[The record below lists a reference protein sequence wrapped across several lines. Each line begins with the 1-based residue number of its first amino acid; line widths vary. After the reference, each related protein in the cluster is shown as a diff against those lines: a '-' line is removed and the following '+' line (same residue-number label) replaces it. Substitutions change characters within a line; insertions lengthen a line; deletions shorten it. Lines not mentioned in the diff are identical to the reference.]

1 MKLDALT
8 RRDFLVGGAALPFA
22 MRSMVAEGVRSP
34 QWVLL
39 GTDKGKGIYRAAWNA
54 ATGVLGPVEL
64 AIATNRPTYFAM
76 HPKRPVLYAANE
88 AAEGDG
94 GISSFRVDEKGGGL
108 ESIQSLSAMGSG
120 TCYVSV
126 DAVGKSAFVA
136 NYGGGTVAAYSLKP
150 DGAMEAGTSFDCK
163 NNAACGIT
171 GPQTDRQDAPHMHCA
186 VVSPDDK
193 YLLVC
198 NLGEDSIEV
207 FPIFP
212 DSKANLILGTPV
224 RVATRAGSGPRH
236 VVFHPDG
243 KTVYCI
249 HELDCTIDAF
259 SWNKGTLT
267 PLGGS
272 VISTLAND
280 GDRTGSTACEIIIS
294 SNGKFVY
301 ANTRGEDSLVV
312 YRVNEKTAL
321 LTEIQRVKTGG
332 TVTRLISFDPSKQW
346 LLCMNQG
353 SSTVTV
359 FKHDPKTGK
368 LGGGGANEK
377 PMTFPADTPMCVAW
391 V

>member
-1 MKLDALT
+1 MKTVSFT
-8 RRDFLVGGAALPFA
+8 RRDFLVGGAVLPFA
-22 MRSMVAEGVRSP
+22 MRAMVAEGVRSP
-34 QWVLL
+34 RWALF
-39 GTDKGKGIYRAAWNA
+39 GTDTGKGIYRAAWNA
-54 ATGVLGPVEL
+54 ATGALGPVEL
-64 AIATNRPTYFAM
+64 AIATDRPTYFAM
-76 HPKRPVLYAANE
+76 HPKRPILYSANE
-88 AAEGDG
+88 AAQGDG
-94 GISSFRVDEKGGGL
+94 AISSFRVDEKSGGL
-108 ESIQSLSAMGSG
+108 QLIQSLSAMGAG

-136 NYGGGTVAAYSLKP
+136 NYSGGTVAAYGLKA
-150 DGAMEAGTSFDCK
+150 DGTMEAGTSFDCK

-171 GPQTDRQDAPHMHCA
+171 GPQADRQDAPHMHCA

-212 DSKANLILGTPV
+212 DSKASLILGTPV

-259 SWNKGTLT
+259 SWSKGTLT

-272 VISTLAND
+272 VVSTLGSEAA
-280 GDRTGSTACEIIIS
+280 RPGSTACEIFVS
-294 SNGKFVY
+294 SHGKFVY

-312 YRVNEKTAL
+312 YRVNEKTGL
-321 LTEIQRVKTGG
+321 LTEQQRVKTGG
-332 TVTRLISFDPSKQW
+332 TVTRLITLDPSKQW
-346 LLCMNQG
+346 MLCMNQG

-368 LGGGGANEK
+368 LGNGTANEK
-377 PMTFPADTPMCVAW
+377 PMTYKAETPMCAVW

>member
-1 MKLDALT
+1 MKT
-8 RRDFLVGGAALPFA
+8 GFFSRRDFLVGSAALPFA
-22 MRSMVAEGVRSP
+22 VRTMMAEGVRSP
-34 QWVLL
+34 RWVLL
-39 GTDKGKGIYRAAWNA
+39 GTDTGKGIYRASWNA
-54 ATGVLGPVEL
+54 ATGELGPSEL
-64 AIATNRPTYFAM
+64 AIATERPTYFAM
-76 HPKRPVLYAANE
+76 HPRRPILYAANE
-88 AAEGDG
+88 RLKGNG
-94 GISSFRVDEKGGGL
+94 SISSFHVNEGAGEL
-108 ESIQSLSAMGSG
+108 QAMQQLSSMAAAP
-120 TCYVSV
+120 CYVSI

-136 NYGGGTVAAYSLKP
+136 NYDGGTVAAFGLKP
-150 DGAMEAGTSFDCK
+150 DGTMEMGTSFDCK

-171 GPQTDRQDAPHMHCA
+171 GPQADRQDGPHMHCA

-212 DSKANLILGTPV
+212 DSKASLMLGTPV

-272 VISTLAND
+272 VISTLASEAS
-280 GDRTGSTACEIIIS
+280 RPGSTAAEIFMS
-294 SNGKFVY
+294 SNGKFLY

-312 YRVNEKTAL
+312 YRVNEKTGL
-321 LTEIQRVKTGG
+321 LTELQRVKTGG
-332 TVTRLISFDPSKQW
+332 TVTRLITLDPSKQW
-346 LLCMNQG
+346 MLCMNQG

-368 LGGGGANEK
+368 LGNGTANEK
-377 PMTFPADTPMCVAW
+377 PMTYKAETPMCAVW

>member
-1 MKLDALT
+1 M
-8 RRDFLVGGAALPFA
+8 
-22 MRSMVAEGVRSP
+22 MAEAVRSP

-64 AIATNRPTYFAM
+64 AIATDRPTFFAM
-76 HPKRPVLYAANE
+76 HPKRPVLYVANE
-88 AAEGDG
+88 AAQGDG
-94 GISSFRVDEKGGGL
+94 SISSFRVDEKSGGL
-108 ESIQSLSAMGSG
+108 QAVQSLSAMGAG

-136 NYGGGTVAAYSLKP
+136 NYSGGTVAAYGLKA
-150 DGAMEAGTSFDCK
+150 DGTMEAGTSFDCK
-163 NNAACGIT
+163 GNAACGIT
-171 GPQTDRQDAPHMHCA
+171 GPVTDRQEAPHMHCA

-212 DSKANLILGTPV
+212 DSKASLILGTPV

-259 SWNKGTLT
+259 SWNKGVLT

-272 VISTLAND
+272 VVSTLGSEAA
-280 GDRTGSTACEIIIS
+280 RPGSTACEIIVS
-294 SNGKFVY
+294 HNGKFLY

-312 YRVNEKTAL
+312 YRVNEKTSL

-332 TVTRLISFDPSKQW
+332 TVTRLIAIDPSKQW

-359 FKHDPKTGK
+359 FKHDAKTGK
-368 LGGGGANEK
+368 LGAGTANEK
-377 PMTFPADTPMCVAW
+377 PRVFPAETPMCVAW